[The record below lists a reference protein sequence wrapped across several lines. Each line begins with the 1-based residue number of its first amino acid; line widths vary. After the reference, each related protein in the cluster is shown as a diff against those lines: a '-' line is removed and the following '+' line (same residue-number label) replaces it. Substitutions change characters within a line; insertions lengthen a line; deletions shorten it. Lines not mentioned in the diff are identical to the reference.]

1 MNDFFTNLYEGI
13 KNTAYEIKDIWD
25 EKMERVKE
33 DHRKMVLGAAKSM
46 KELDEGKHP
55 DSYYVDKAVSLAKKG
70 KLFSYLVEELEKKQK
85 NEFIIDHSSTIH

>member
-1 MNDFFTNLYEGI
+1 MMSWTPVIRRMTVRASKKETTLF
-13 KNTAYEIKDIWD
+13 
-25 EKMERVKE
+25 MERDKE

-70 KLFSYLVEELEKKQK
+70 KLLSYLVEEYEKKHK
-85 NEFIIDHSSTIH
+85 NEFFIDHSSTMH